1 MRLSAE
7 SGFARPMTHFHAFR
21 ELSDS
26 RKIVVIVW
34 RVFRARTQVTPIVT
48 LCPQPVW
55 ILSTQTR
62 HYRDINI
69 RQPYTSR
76 SGRSVFTYTY
86 GRARTPVDTFGMYT
100 AFAVAS
106 PCARHIAHVQQPQ
119 LWLRRPWHAP
129 VAQRRPRSRL
139 QSSATSCCMCDSS
152 TTFILPADA
161 AALSRRVDDAL
172 ARICEARLVLCVRLD
187 NRDAALAAT
196 EAAVQGG
203 VRVVEVTMTVP
214 DAPWVMR
221 ELAERWPDVL
231 VGAGTVLTV
240 DQAKLAAA
248 AGARFVLSP
257 VTDAAVVSVCSVLG
271 VLAVPGAATATEI
284 YRAWADA
291 GARLVKVFPVST
303 CGGAGFVRA
312 LGGPLGDIPLLPTSG
327 IAISEV
333 HEYLTE
339 ANVVAIGASHQI
351 LLPGAVQGGDWA
363 AVTEAARQW
372 VRVINESR
380 RHDVLSQREQTQ
392 SLLFDSQ
399 NSGIVESSAP
409 SEEIHNY
416 CYDTILKINR
426 TR

>member
-1 MRLSAE
+1 
-7 SGFARPMTHFHAFR
+7 
-21 ELSDS
+21 
-26 RKIVVIVW
+26 
-34 RVFRARTQVTPIVT
+34 
-48 LCPQPVW
+48 
-55 ILSTQTR
+55 
-62 HYRDINI
+62 
-69 RQPYTSR
+69 
-76 SGRSVFTYTY
+76 
-86 GRARTPVDTFGMYT
+86 
-100 AFAVAS
+100 
-106 PCARHIAHVQQPQ
+106 
-119 LWLRRPWHAP
+119 
-129 VAQRRPRSRL
+129 
-139 QSSATSCCMCDSS
+139 
-152 TTFILPADA
+152 
-161 AALSRRVDDAL
+161 
-172 ARICEARLVLCVRLD
+172 
-187 NRDAALAAT
+187 
-196 EAAVQGG
+196 